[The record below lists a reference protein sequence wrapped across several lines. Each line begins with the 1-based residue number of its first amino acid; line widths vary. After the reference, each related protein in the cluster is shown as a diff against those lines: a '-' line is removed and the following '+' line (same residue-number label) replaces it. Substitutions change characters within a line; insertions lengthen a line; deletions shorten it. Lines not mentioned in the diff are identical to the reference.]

1 MNFAKLVTITPN
13 AEAHIAYCAR
23 VSSPNQENREY
34 EKLLR
39 YCIRKKHWSIFEM
52 AHMVVEINTTRAIS
66 AQILRHRS
74 FSFQEFS
81 QRYAPVP
88 QTIYLPLQRM
98 AGATNRQSSLDLPDE
113 FTESQEKAYND
124 ANDAVVRAFDA
135 YQCLLA
141 NGFATETARM
151 VLPMSSSTRL
161 YMAGNIRDWLHYVDV
176 RTQDDTQAEHRV
188 IANDIKL
195 IIEEQLPTIHEA
207 MWGKD

>member
-1 MNFAKLVTITPN
+1 M
-13 AEAHIAYCAR
+13 
-23 VSSPNQENREY
+23 
-34 EKLLR
+34 
-39 YCIRKKHWSIFEM
+39 
-52 AHMVVEINTTRAIS
+52 
-66 AQILRHRS
+66 
-74 FSFQEFS
+74 
-81 QRYAPVP
+81 
-88 QTIYLPLQRM
+88 
-98 AGATNRQSSLDLPDE
+98 
-113 FTESQEKAYND
+113 
-124 ANDAVVRAFDA
+124 RAFDA

-176 RTQDDTQAEHRV
+176 RTQEDTQTEHRV

>member
-39 YCIRKKHWSIFEM
+39 YCIRHKHWSIFEM
-52 AHMVVEINTTRAIS
+52 AHMVIEIKTTRAIS

-81 QRYAPVP
+81 QRYAPTP
-88 QTIYLPLQRM
+88 TTYYLPLQRM
-98 AGATNRQSSLDLPDE
+98 AGATNRQSSLDLPDDL
-113 FTESQEKAYND
+113 TQAQHDAILD
-124 ANDAVVRAFDA
+124 ANIAVTRAYEA
-135 YQCLLA
+135 YEKLLA

-151 VLPMSSSTRL
+151 VLPLSTSTRL

-176 RTQDDTQAEHRV
+176 RTQEDTQSEHRV

>member
-1 MNFAKLVTITPN
+1 
-13 AEAHIAYCAR
+13 
-23 VSSPNQENREY
+23 
-34 EKLLR
+34 
-39 YCIRKKHWSIFEM
+39 M

-81 QRYAPVP
+81 QRYSPVP

-113 FTESQEKAYND
+113 LTESQEKAYND

-176 RTQDDTQAEHRV
+176 RTQEDTQAEHRI